1 MLNALILDN
10 SSFLKILNLKLISV
24 IIPVYNV
31 QDYLARCVDSVL
43 AQTYSDL
50 EIILVDDGSLDM
62 SGNMCDDY
70 ALQDRRIR
78 VIHKSNG
85 GLSDARNAGLDVM
98 SGDYV
103 TFIDADDYVHPRFVE
118 VLVDTIKTTKS
129 QIAVCTWQE
138 LKDENTPREVKTHN
152 ARCKIYTQEEAIISV
167 FYQRKL
173 NHSAC
178 SRLFEKHLFNT
189 LRFPKGALYEDL
201 AVIYP
206 LLVQVDRVALVYA
219 PMYYYMHREG
229 SIITTM
235 SMRRTHVLDH
245 LEKLEQ
251 QVTDEA
257 PQYLPAVRSRHLSA
271 CFNMFRL
278 MQLDSPK
285 WTSVK
290 NRCWDYIVS
299 VRNLCIKDKN
309 VRLKNKIAIL
319 LSYLGS
325 NVLLKT
331 IHRNR

>member
-1 MLNALILDN
+1 MV
-10 SSFLKILNLKLISV
+10 SV

-31 QDYLARCVDSVL
+31 QDYLARCVDAVL
-43 AQTYSDL
+43 AQTYTDL
-50 EIILVDDGSLDM
+50 EIILVDDGSLDV
-62 SGNMCDDY
+62 SGDMCDDY
-70 ALQDRRIR
+70 AAQDSRIR

-98 SGDYV
+98 RGDYV
-103 TFIDADDYVHPRFVE
+103 TFIDADDYVHPSFVE
-118 VLVDTIKTTKS
+118 VLVDTIKKTKS

-138 LKDENTPREVKTHN
+138 LNDGCSPRKVKTHN
-152 ARCKIYTQEEAIISV
+152 ARCKIYDQEEAINSV

-178 SRLFEKHLFNT
+178 SRLFERRLFDS
-189 LRFPKGALYEDL
+189 LRFPEGALYEDL

-235 SMRRTHVLDH
+235 SLRRTHVLDH

-251 QVTDEA
+251 QVMDEA

-271 CFNMFRL
+271 CFNMLRL
-278 MQLDSPK
+278 MPLDSPA
-285 WTSVK
+285 WVPVK
-290 NRCWDYIVS
+290 ERCWNYIIS
-299 VRNLCIKDKN
+299 MRNLCIIDKN
-309 VRLKNKIAIL
+309 MRIKNKIAIL

-325 NVLLKT
+325 NILLKS
-331 IHRNR
+331 IHKNGQNR